1 MINLWIKINR
11 QYKFGDD
18 HLSSVKSNFYAEPK
32 LANRKYQNENEHKFR
47 NKFERDRDRI
57 LYSKEF
63 RRLSG
68 KTQVFVSGFDDHAR
82 TRLTHTLEVSQIART
97 IARALDVNEILTEAI
112 AYGHD
117 LGHTPFGHTGERTL
131 NHILNGCHGIKDF
144 NINLDNNYRGFK
156 HNWQGLRV
164 VTELERINDDYK
176 GLNLTDYTRWGIL
189 HHTKLKYKN
198 KCDFYFGDSSSDKNL
213 CSLQHKVEDLCNNN
227 QNRKVDFYN
236 RYDNFYDESFTIEAL
251 IVAKADEI
259 AQRHHDLEDGLEAGI
274 IDKEELLEL
283 IQNNFSDLFKEK
295 ENNLLDE
302 IEKEQRKDYYLS
314 MISKLIVNF
323 LTRSFI
329 RNSKRQL
336 KILEQKYKINNY
348 RDFNKSKSSI
358 LENENIEKEIKVLS
372 YPDRIEEADGKLQ
385 DFLYQKIINSH
396 IAQSM
401 DGKAN
406 YIIRQ
411 LIKAYLSNPQQLP
424 DSTVVKIYENYN
436 DLGNLKMRC
445 LESDF
450 NKENEDI
457 IFKCRQKLKD
467 DHFLKNDSDYR
478 AILLRTVCDY
488 IAGMTDDYAYKQFDL
503 LYGTTRI

>member
-1 MINLWIKINR
+1 MGNSIFCADVELAER
-11 QYKFGDD
+11 DYKKED
-18 HLSSVKSNFYAEPK
+18 
-32 LANRKYQNENEHKFR
+32 EHNIR
-47 NKFERDRDRI
+47 TKFERDRDRI

-68 KTQVFVSGFDDHAR
+68 KTQVFVSGFDDYAR

-97 IARALDVNEILTEAI
+97 IARELNVNEILTEAI

-117 LGHTPFGHTGERTL
+117 LGHTSFGHTGERTL
-131 NHILNGCHGIKDF
+131 NHILNGCHAIKDF
-144 NINLDNNYRGFK
+144 NINLDDNYRGFK
-156 HNWQGLRV
+156 YNWQGLRV
-164 VTELERINDDYK
+164 VTELERINDNYK

-198 KCDFYFGDSSSDKNL
+198 ECDFYFGDSSSDKNL
-213 CSLQHKVEDLCNNN
+213 CSLQHKVKDLCHHN
-227 QNRKVDFYN
+227 QIRKVNFYN
-236 RYDNFYDESFTIEAL
+236 RYSNFYDKSFTIEAL

-274 IDKEELLEL
+274 IDKEELLKL
-283 IQNNFSDLFKEK
+283 ISNNFSDLFTKE
-295 ENNLLDE
+295 ENDLLDE
-302 IEKEQRKDYYLS
+302 IKEEKRKDYYLS

-323 LTRSFI
+323 LTIAFI
-329 RNSKRQL
+329 ENSKVQL
-336 KILEQKYKINNY
+336 KNLKKKYNMINY
-348 RDFNKSKSSI
+348 QDFNKSKGAI
-358 LENENIEKEIKVLS
+358 LKNENSKKEIKVLS
-372 YPDRIEEADGKLQ
+372 YPEKIEEADEELQ
-385 DFLYQKIINSH
+385 DFLYKKIINSH

-436 DLGNLKMRC
+436 DLGNSKMRC
-445 LESDF
+445 LESDS
-450 NKENEDI
+450 NNENEDI

-467 DHFLKNDSDYR
+467 DHFSKNDSDYR

-503 LYGTTRI
+503 LYGITRI